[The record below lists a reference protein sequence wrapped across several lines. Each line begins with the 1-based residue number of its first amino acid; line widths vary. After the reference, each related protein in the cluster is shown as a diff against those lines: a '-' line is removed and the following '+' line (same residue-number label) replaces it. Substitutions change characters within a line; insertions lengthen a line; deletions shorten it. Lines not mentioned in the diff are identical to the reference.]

1 MGYHADMLYAIDIPV
16 IEHNMSLRQAA
27 RGGARRVFWDAAGV
41 PRRGLW
47 RALHGAGFWAKRWF
61 PMEI

>member
-41 PRRGLW
+41 PRRGL
-47 RALHGAGFWAKRWF
+47 
-61 PMEI
+61 